1 MRKKVGRTNY
11 RKFRFK
17 GLFSSGRRADDDG
30 GWILLDD
37 EAAPARVPSR
47 TRAKRRALVI
57 RSVAIL
63 FLCVSLPLGAMWV
76 HENIFYKNEEF
87 VLRRLNI
94 QTDGVLSEA
103 RLAEIA
109 NVAAGMNLMELDLE
123 AIRAQVETLPQ
134 VEKASVTRELPDRI
148 NLIVRERMPVAW
160 LSSPPLGIRPW
171 DMERGY
177 LLDSEGVL
185 FRCLDLN
192 DGMKTLPVVES
203 FQITEPSEGGRIESE
218 GVRSGL
224 KLILESDHRFL
235 DQGLS
240 VSEVRVRDEWAVE
253 VVYQNR
259 LMVTFG
265 VFDYPRGLDDLA
277 LIIGKAEGSAQQL
290 ATVNVA
296 AVKNIP
302 VTFAAA
308 EGPTGVG
315 GSPSG
320 AGGSPSGAG
329 GGVTVA
335 NDAVFSFENEQE
347 KHLRSILNGG

>member
-1 MRKKVGRTNY
+1 MRKRVGRTNY

-30 GWILLDD
+30 GWILLS
-37 EAAPARVPSR
+37 EEVAPVKLPARS
-47 TRAKRRALVI
+47 RAKRRSRLVRI
-57 RSVAIL
+57 VAIL
-63 FLCVSLPLGAMWV
+63 GLCATLPMGAKCGYD
-76 HENIFYKNEEF
+76 NIFYKNEEF
-87 VLRRLNI
+87 VLKRLNI

-109 NVAAGMNLMELDLE
+109 NVAAGMSLMELDLE
-123 AIRAQVETLPQ
+123 AIRAQVEKLPQ
-134 VEKASVTRELPDRI
+134 VEKASVSRELPDRI

-192 DGMKTLPVVES
+192 DGMKSLPVVES
-203 FQITEPSEGGRIESE
+203 FKINEPVEGGRIDSE

-235 DQGLS
+235 EQGLS
-240 VSEVRVRDEWAVE
+240 ITEVRVRDEWAVE
-253 VVYQNR
+253 AVYQSR

-265 VFDYPRGLDDLA
+265 VFDYSRGLDDLA
-277 LIIGKAEGSAQQL
+277 LILANAEGSGQQL

-296 AVKNIP
+296 AMKNIP
-302 VTFAAA
+302 VTFAGSAGPAGA
-308 EGPTGVG
+308 EGSG
-315 GSPSG
+315 SG
-320 AGGSPSGAG
+320 ASRGAPK
-329 GGVTVA
+329 A
-335 NDAVFSFENEQE
+335 NDAAFSPENEQE
-347 KHLRSILNGG
+347 KHLRSILQGG

>member
-1 MRKKVGRTNY
+1 MRKKAGRSNH

-17 GLFSSGRRADDDG
+17 GLFSSGRRSDDDG

-37 EAAPARVPSR
+37 ETVLGRAPVR
-47 TRAKRRALVI
+47 TRAKRRGLLVRTLALFCL
-57 RSVAIL
+57 SA
-63 FLCVSLPLGAMWV
+63 SLPLIGKWGYD
-76 HENIFYKNEEF
+76 NIFYENEEF

-123 AIRAQVETLPQ
+123 AIRSQIEKLPQ

-177 LLDSEGVL
+177 LLDSEGIL

-192 DGMKTLPVVES
+192 DGMKSLPVIES
-203 FQITEPSEGGRIESE
+203 FRITEPIEGGRIDSE

-224 KLILESDHRFL
+224 KLILESDRRFQEL
-235 DQGLS
+235 GMS
-240 VSEVRVRDEWAVE
+240 VAEVRVRDEWAVE
-253 VVYQNR
+253 AIYQNR
-259 LMVTFG
+259 LAVTFG
-265 VFDYPRGLDDLA
+265 LFDYSRGLDDLA
-277 LIIGKAEGSAQQL
+277 LILGNAASSGHQL

-296 AVKNIP
+296 ATKNIP
-302 VTFAAA
+302 VTFA
-308 EGPTGVG
+308 V
-315 GSPSG
+315 SPESMKS
-320 AGGSPSGAG
+320 AGGASHKEKRASGE
-329 GGVTVA
+329 GVESVVT
-335 NDAVFSFENEQE
+335 ENEQE

>member
-1 MRKKVGRTNY
+1 MRKKVGRSNH

-17 GLFSSGRRADDDG
+17 GLFSSSRRVDDDG
-30 GWILLDD
+30 GWILLDED
-37 EAAPARVPSR
+37 TAPLR
-47 TRAKRRALVI
+47 TPVRSRAKRRSLLT
-57 RSVAIL
+57 RTLAIL
-63 FLCVSLPLGAMWV
+63 CLSISLPIAGKWGYD
-76 HENIFYKNEEF
+76 NIFYQNEEF

-123 AIRAQVETLPQ
+123 AVRSQVEKLPQ

-192 DGMKTLPVVES
+192 DGMKSLPVIES
-203 FQITEPSEGGRIESE
+203 FRITEPVEGGRIESE

-224 KLILESDHRFL
+224 KLILESDRRFL
-235 DQGLS
+235 EQGMNIA
-240 VSEVRVRDEWAVE
+240 EVRVRDEWAVE
-253 VVYQNR
+253 AVYQNR
-259 LMVTFG
+259 LAVTFG
-265 VFDYPRGLDDLA
+265 VYDYSRGLDDLA
-277 LIIGKAEGSAQQL
+277 LILGNAADSGQQL

-296 AVKNIP
+296 AIKNIP
-302 VTFAAA
+302 VTFALPHESARSGGDPSSRAGGVLA
-308 EGPTGVG
+308 EGAE
-315 GSPSG
+315 PSI
-320 AGGSPSGAG
+320 
-329 GGVTVA
+329 T
-335 NDAVFSFENEQE
+335 ENEQE

>member
-1 MRKKVGRTNY
+1 MRKRVGRTNH

-30 GWILLDD
+30 GWILLS
-37 EAAPARVPSR
+37 EEVAPVKLPARS
-47 TRAKRRALVI
+47 RAKRRSLII

-63 FLCVSLPLGAMWV
+63 CLCATLPIGAKWGYD
-76 HENIFYKNEEF
+76 NIFYKNEEF
-87 VLRRLNI
+87 VLKRLNI

-103 RLAEIA
+103 RLAGIA
-109 NVAAGMNLMELDLE
+109 NVASGMNLMELDLE
-123 AIRAQVETLPQ
+123 AIRAQVEKLPQ

-177 LLDSEGVL
+177 LLDAEGVL

-192 DGMKTLPVVES
+192 DGMKSLPVVES
-203 FQITEPSEGGRIESE
+203 FKITEPVEGSRIDSE

-224 KLILESDHRFL
+224 KLILESDQRFL
-235 DQGLS
+235 EQGLS
-240 VSEVRVRDEWAVE
+240 ISEVRVRDEWAVE
-253 VVYQNR
+253 AVYQSR

-265 VFDYPRGLDDLA
+265 VFDYSRGLDDLA
-277 LIIGKAEGSAQQL
+277 LILGNAEGSGQRL

-296 AVKNIP
+296 AMKNIP
-302 VTFAAA
+302 VTFA
-308 EGPTGVG
+308 GPVG
-315 GSPSG
+315 PAGADSSGSGPSQGSPM
-320 AGGSPSGAG
+320 
-329 GGVTVA
+329 A
-335 NDAVFSFENEQE
+335 NDAAFSPENEQE

>member
-1 MRKKVGRTNY
+1 MRKRVGRTNH
-11 RKFRFK
+11 RKFKFK
-17 GLFSSGRRADDDG
+17 GLFSSGRRSDDDG
-30 GWILLDD
+30 GWIFLDED
-37 EAAPARVPSR
+37 VAPVKVPAR
-47 TRAKRRALVI
+47 TRAKRRALIV

-63 FLCVSLPLGAMWV
+63 CLSVTLPLGAKWS
-76 HENIFYKNEEF
+76 HDNIFYKNEEF

-123 AIRAQVETLPQ
+123 AIRAQVEKLPQ

-177 LLDSEGVL
+177 LLDAEGVL

-192 DGMKTLPVVES
+192 DGMKSLPVVES
-203 FQITEPSEGGRIESE
+203 FRVTEPVEGGRIDSE

-224 KLILESDHRFL
+224 KLILESDQRFL
-235 DQGLS
+235 ERGLS
-240 VSEVRVRDEWAVE
+240 ISEVRVRDEWAVE
-253 VVYQNR
+253 AVYQNR
-259 LMVTFG
+259 LAVTFG
-265 VFDYPRGLDDLA
+265 VFDYSRGLDDLA
-277 LIIGKAEGSAQQL
+277 LILGQTEGSGQQL

-296 AVKNIP
+296 AMKNIP
-302 VTFAAA
+302 VTFAGPVGPGGIPGGTGA
-308 EGPTGVG
+308 EAGPG
-315 GSPSG
+315 GTSPNG
-320 AGGSPSGAG
+320 AGAALLP
-329 GGVTVA
+329 
-335 NDAVFSFENEQE
+335 ENEQE

>member
-1 MRKKVGRTNY
+1 MRKKVGKTNF
-11 RKFRFK
+11 RKTKFK
-17 GLFSSGRRADDDG
+17 GFFSSGKRADDDG
-30 GWILLDD
+30 GWIILNDD
-37 EAAPARVPSR
+37 IVPAKIPGR
-47 TRAKRRALVI
+47 TRARRRALVV
-57 RSVAIL
+57 RTFAV
-63 FLCVSLPLGAMWV
+63 LCLSITLPLAAKWGYSR
-76 HENIFYKNEEF
+76 IFFKNEEF

-123 AIRAQVETLPQ
+123 AISSQIEKLPQ

-177 LLDSEGVL
+177 LLDAEGVL

-192 DGMKTLPVVES
+192 DGMKSLPVVES
-203 FQITEPSEGGRIESE
+203 FHITEPVEGDRIVSE
-218 GVRSGL
+218 GVRAGL
-224 KLILESDHRFL
+224 NLILDSDKRFI

-253 VVYQNR
+253 CVYRNR
-259 LMVTFG
+259 MVVTFG

-277 LIIGKAEGSAQQL
+277 LILGKTEGSGQQL

-296 AVKNIP
+296 ATRNIP
-302 VTFAAA
+302 VTFTGPVAPVTSRGAARGA
-308 EGPTGVG
+308 TGEVEAAPG
-315 GSPSG
+315 TTHSP
-320 AGGSPSGAG
+320 
-329 GGVTVA
+329 
-335 NDAVFSFENEQE
+335 ENEQE

>member
-1 MRKKVGRTNY
+1 MRKKVGRTNF
-11 RKFRFK
+11 RKGRFK
-17 GLFSSGRRADDDG
+17 GFFSSSRRADEDG

-37 EAAPARVPSR
+37 DIVPAKVPGR
-47 TRAKRRALVI
+47 TRAKRRALIVRTVSI
-57 RSVAIL
+57 LCLAI
-63 FLCVSLPLGAMWV
+63 SLPLLAKWGYGRIFF
-76 HENIFYKNEEF
+76 ENEAF

-123 AIRAQVETLPQ
+123 AIRAQIEKLPQ
-134 VEKASVTRELPDRI
+134 VEKASVTREMPDRI

-177 LLDSEGVL
+177 LLDAEGVL

-192 DGMKTLPVVES
+192 DGMKSLPVVES
-203 FQITEPSEGGRIESE
+203 FHLAEPVEGDTIASE
-218 GVRSGL
+218 GVRSSL
-224 KLILESDHRFL
+224 KLILDSDKRFL

-253 VVYQNR
+253 CVYRNR
-259 LMVTFG
+259 LVVTFG
-265 VFDYPRGLDDLA
+265 VFDFPRGLDDLA
-277 LIIGKAEGSAQQL
+277 LILGKAEGSGQQL

-296 AVKNIP
+296 AIKNIP
-302 VTFAAA
+302 VTFS
-308 EGPTGVG
+308 GPTDAVELRESG
-315 GSPSG
+315 GSGSDSGDGASG
-320 AGGSPSGAG
+320 ASFSP
-329 GGVTVA
+329 
-335 NDAVFSFENEQE
+335 ENVQE